1 MAYRSRESRRLRR
14 EPGRKSKQTLLCE
27 RHITHPRCTLLLSHL
42 STCTRCLLSVDMLH
56 STHPISCVPFHSLAQ
71 PSIPSCGKQ
80 PPIHKDEGCPAASPK
95 RDSSHS
101 SYPPPPPPPCA
112 FCLAV
117 WSRRSSASWRC
128 SYGRSASSPRSKRI
142 AKRPW
147 RRSARRSSKVPPTRT
162 SSRGGRASPTI
173 SNRAQ
178 GF

>member
-1 MAYRSRESRRLRR
+1 VGGSQNRLYSVRGTSHTHDAR
-14 EPGRKSKQTLLCE
+14 FYLITSVHAPDVCYPSIWCILPIQFLVCHFTLL
-27 RHITHPRCTLLLSHL
+27 PSHRFRL
-42 STCTRCLLSVDMLH
+42 AENSPPFTR
-56 STHPISCVPFHSLAQ
+56 TKAAPT
-71 PSIPSCGKQ
+71 
-80 PPIHKDEGCPAASPK
+80 ASPK

-117 WSRRSSASWRC
+117 WSRRSSASLRC

-142 AKRPW
+142 AKRLW